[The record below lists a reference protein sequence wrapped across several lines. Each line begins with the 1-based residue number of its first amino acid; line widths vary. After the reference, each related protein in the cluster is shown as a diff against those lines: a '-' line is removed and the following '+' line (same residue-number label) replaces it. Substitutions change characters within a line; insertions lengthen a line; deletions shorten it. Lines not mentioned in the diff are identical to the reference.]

1 MPPSLHTWMG
11 GARLPYLTFWYTYL
25 YISKDTLRNAVPPSV
40 PMCAPSRPRGLSLC
54 SPGQH
59 ESQKIRPLGY
69 RACRTKSVGL
79 RLQVP
84 LRLGTDTE
92 SPYSES
98 QLEDAHLSSRS
109 SWAVPESPD
118 QGFGAYRNMYARDGV
133 SVRRR
138 NRMSLGFLAVS

>member
-1 MPPSLHTWMG
+1 MPPSLHTWG
-11 GARLPYLTFWYTYL
+11 EGELDFTLLRTFWYT
-25 YISKDTLRNAVPPSV
+25 YISKDTLRNAVPPNV

-59 ESQKIRPLGY
+59 ESQKIRPPWLPRLLDEKRWTAPSGTIATWY
-69 RACRTKSVGL
+69 RYG
-79 RLQVP
+79 VP
-84 LRLGTDTE
+84 VQRGTIGGR
-92 SPYSES
+92 PP
-98 QLEDAHLSSRS
+98 QLS
-109 SWAVPESPD
+109 SWAVPESPA